1 VRIHVN
7 AISRDD
13 ITQKIHFILM
23 EFTFLQFGI
32 KSNFLELLQ
41 DKTYMAFVVLHILQE
56 NKDVIDVIDHE
67 IT

>member
-1 VRIHVN
+1 
-7 AISRDD
+7 
-13 ITQKIHFILM
+13 M